1 MDDQHPIQNV
11 PDLVDLGCGALNPQ
25 LRRHLHTARTSDLEE
40 PCHRFDVVVIDPQR
54 WTMMP
59 RPNCV
64 EGRRAA
70 IGRLLIQLVVQCVVD
85 DVFAIQAV
93 QLVTEILDACRDFFW
108 QRFPG

>member
-25 LRRHLHTARTSDLEE
+25 LWSHLHTARTSDLEE

-85 DVFAIQAV
+85 DASAIQAV
-93 QLVTEILDACRDFFW
+93 QLVTEILDAFRDFFW
-108 QRFPG
+108 QGSPG

>member
-70 IGRLLIQLVVQCVVD
+70 IGPLLIQLVVQYVVD

-93 QLVTEILDACRDFFW
+93 QLITEILDACRDFFW

>member
-1 MDDQHPIQNV
+1 MDDQHPIQNA
-11 PDLVDLGCGALNPQ
+11 PDLVDLVCGALNPQ
-25 LRRHLHTARTSDLEE
+25 LRRHLHTTRASDLEE

-85 DVFAIQAV
+85 DASAIQAV
-93 QLVTEILDACRDFFW
+93 QLVTEILDAFRDFFW
-108 QRFPG
+108 QGSPG

>member
-11 PDLVDLGCGALNPQ
+11 PDLVDLFCGALNPQ
-25 LRRHLHTARTSDLEE
+25 LRRHLLTTRTSDLEE
-40 PCHRFDVVVIDPQR
+40 RASIFDVVVIDPQR

>member
-1 MDDQHPIQNV
+1 MDDQHPIQNM
-11 PDLVDLGCGALNPQ
+11 PDLLDFVCGALNPQ

-40 PCHRFDVVVIDPQR
+40 PCCRFDVVVIDPQR

-64 EGRRAA
+64 EGRQAA

-85 DVFAIQAV
+85 DASAIQAF
-93 QLVTEILDACRDFFW
+93 QLIAEMLDACRDFFW
-108 QRFPG
+108 QQFPG

>member
-11 PDLVDLGCGALNPQ
+11 PDLVDLVCGALNPQ
-25 LRRHLHTARTSDLEE
+25 LRRHLLTTRTSDLEE
-40 PCHRFDVVVIDPQR
+40 RASIFDVVVIDPQR

-85 DVFAIQAV
+85 DASAIQAV
-93 QLVTEILDACRDFFW
+93 QLVTEMLDACRDFFW
-108 QRFPG
+108 QELPG